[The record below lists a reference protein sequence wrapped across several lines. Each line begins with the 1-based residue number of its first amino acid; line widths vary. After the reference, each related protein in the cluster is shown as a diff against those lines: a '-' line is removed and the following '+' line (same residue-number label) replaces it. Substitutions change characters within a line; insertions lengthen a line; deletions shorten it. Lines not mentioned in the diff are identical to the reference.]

1 MKMIRRCSWLI
12 MLMMLVGCTGTQTSS
27 PESDLPA
34 VGDRPASEENETST
48 AGEQTAVPQEEWIMD
63 VPDLTSL
70 DSITLIV
77 NKQHGLPEDYE
88 PQDLVTPEVTLAK
101 SSITLRAQAA
111 EAIRV
116 MFDAAAEE
124 GISLMIGSGYRSYEY
139 QKNLYNNYVER
150 DGERQASRYS
160 AKPGMSE
167 HQTGLAVDLS
177 GSNGECYLKECFK
190 ETEEGLWLKD
200 NAWKYGR
207 SGGRVWVT
215 LRSAPEEVRLTV
227 RDEGPGIPKEQQDR
241 IWQRFYQVD
250 PARGQDRGA
259 GLGLSI
265 VRQIA
270 RLHGGTVTLES
281 APGAGSA
288 FTLHL
293 PAAEGLPEP
302 GKKF

>member
-1 MKMIRRCSWLI
+1 MMTMIRRCSWLI

-190 ETEEGLWLKD
+190 ETEEGFWLKD
-200 NAWKYGR
+200 NAWKYGFILR
-207 SGGRVWVT
+207 YPEGKEDITGYIFEPWHYRYFGIEEAAKIQESG
-215 LRSAPEEVRLTV
+215 LTV
-227 RDEGPGIPKEQQDR
+227 EEYYGLQTDGEGE
-241 IWQRFYQVD
+241 
-250 PARGQDRGA
+250 
-259 GLGLSI
+259 
-265 VRQIA
+265 
-270 RLHGGTVTLES
+270 
-281 APGAGSA
+281 
-288 FTLHL
+288 
-293 PAAEGLPEP
+293 
-302 GKKF
+302 